1 MKYTETDVKFWHGN
15 VKDAN
20 SGDILS
26 TLVRCVVSSLF
37 LNPLKIHIAW
47 TLSYLFVNFKSLLF
61 KVTVLQ
67 IQMFVNI
74 SHTSIYMSQLS
85 IQKFILLFLLIGFS
99 SSAFNQV
106 ITGTVV
112 DVETKETIP
121 FATIYFGGTFV
132 GTSAD
137 QKGNFKIDI
146 SEYTSMPLKIS
157 AIGYYTYT
165 LIEHRSNEQSV
176 VYLNPKVY
184 EIDEALVK
192 TKSLA
197 RQRKRNLRL
206 FRVVFI
212 GSTTNAENC
221 VIRNEEDITFNYGS
235 DRDTLKAY
243 ARKPIQIENRS
254 LGYNVTY
261 YLDKFE
267 YYRHSRAL
275 FFSGEIVFNKDLYIE
290 ERNMS
295 FLINREDA
303 YFGSRMHFIRA
314 LWANSINQNKYVITD
329 SRKLLLDNGSIVH
342 WSNMGDKYLSYP
354 EQLLVGYN
362 QERYSEI
369 NFLQEQVY
377 FDESGYFDPAGIRWH
392 GDLGRLRIADW
403 LPFDYSVGI
412 K

>member
-1 MKYTETDVKFWHGN
+1 MT
-15 VKDAN
+15 
-20 SGDILS
+20 
-26 TLVRCVVSSLF
+26 
-37 LNPLKIHIAW
+37 
-47 TLSYLFVNFKSLLF
+47 
-61 KVTVLQ
+61 
-67 IQMFVNI
+67 
-74 SHTSIYMSQLS
+74 QLS
-85 IQKFILLFLLIGFS
+85 IQKCVLLFLLIGFS

-121 FATIYFGGTFV
+121 FATVYFGGTFL

-137 QKGNFKIDI
+137 QDGNFYIDI
-146 SEYTSMPLKIS
+146 TEYSSRPLKIS
-157 AIGYYTYT
+157 AIGYYTST
-165 LIEHRSNEQSV
+165 LADHNSTEKNI
-176 VYLNPKVY
+176 VYLKPKLY
-184 EIDEALVK
+184 EINEAEIK

-212 GSTTNAENC
+212 GATANAENC
-221 VIRNEEDITFNYGS
+221 VITNEEDITFNYGS
-235 DRDTLKAY
+235 DRDTLRAY

-254 LGYNVTY
+254 LGYKVTY

-275 FFSGEIVFNKDLYIE
+275 FFSGEIIFNEDLNIE
-290 ERNMS
+290 EPNMS

-314 LWANSINQNKYVITD
+314 LWGDRIKQNKYVITD
-329 SRKLLLDNGSIVH
+329 SRKLLLNIGSIVH
-342 WSNMGDKYLSYP
+342 WSNMGDKYLSYSG
-354 EQLLVGYN
+354 QLLVGYN
-362 QERYSEI
+362 RERYSEI
-369 NFLQEQVY
+369 NFLKEQVY

-412 K
+412 KK